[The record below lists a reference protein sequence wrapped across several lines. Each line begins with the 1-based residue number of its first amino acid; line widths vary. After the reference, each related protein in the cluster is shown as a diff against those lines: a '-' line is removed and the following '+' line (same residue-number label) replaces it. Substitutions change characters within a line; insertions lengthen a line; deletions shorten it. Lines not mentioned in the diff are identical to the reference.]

1 MCSLEKEGRKLK
13 KKSVCLCMCTYIEC
27 QKYIKSYCVEKG
39 SIIANSNYIVIGNRT
54 YSINSTVKNDNICSQ
69 GTHWSAPPL
78 SQWLVNVCLAI
89 LL

>member
-1 MCSLEKEGRKLK
+1 MC
-13 KKSVCLCMCTYIEC
+13 VCTCTYIKC
-27 QKYIKSYCVEKG
+27 QKYIKGYCVEKG

-54 YSINSTVKNDNICSQ
+54 YSINSTIKNDNMYSQ

-78 SQWLVNVCLAI
+78 SHWRVNVLLAI